1 MTAHAVESQT
11 SGSVPLWRRDT
22 PPSEPSNRRLPE
34 PTTPMFQREGGAA
47 VEDAL
52 SPPRDTNARD
62 RSSDVSIT
70 KVSVPLPMQAAVI
83 TVALYIA
90 SQLWGISA
98 RMDNVADL
106 FEAQQKHTERYQALL
121 EKNVELQIREAG
133 LRTSAMD
140 LATKLSEVTAQLNAL
155 KGR

>member
-1 MTAHAVESQT
+1 
-11 SGSVPLWRRDT
+11 
-22 PPSEPSNRRLPE
+22 
-34 PTTPMFQREGGAA
+34 
-47 VEDAL
+47 
-52 SPPRDTNARD
+52 
-62 RSSDVSIT
+62 
-70 KVSVPLPMQAAVI
+70 MQAAVI

-90 SQLWGISA
+90 SQLWGLSA